1 MNSEKM
7 FLKRIVISS
16 VFIFAFSLNGM
27 SQDRFFFTLFPGI
40 SVTAPVAKNLD
51 LNLNSSA
58 QYNTIGNKYD
68 DKWFPAAFN
77 YFDFQLSGIYK
88 YNQSLQFSAAWYYR
102 QTSPGTSASFI
113 ENRFWQ
119 QMTIISRVNNFRLRN
134 RIRIEERLI
143 SSNGEWDMLRW
154 RLRYLAGIEIPLQGE
169 KTDVREFYLNFSNEA
184 YFNLSK
190 PRNAIYSE
198 NWVSGLI
205 GYRLTQLNRLE
216 AGPVWQAQIRNQAK
230 DLNHLF
236 HFQVNLFIQL
246 NFNKTK

>member
-1 MNSEKM
+1 MNSDIGIV
-7 FLKRIVISS
+7 KRIIIYTAFMF
-16 VFIFAFSLNGM
+16 VFTLNGI
-27 SQDRFFFTLFPGI
+27 SQNRFFFTFFPGI
-40 SVTAPVAKNLD
+40 SLTTPIAGKLD

-58 QYNTIGNKYD
+58 QYNTIGNKYE

-119 QMTIISRVNNFRLRN
+119 QITIISRVENFRLRN

-143 SSNGEWDMLRW
+143 SRNGETDLLRW

-169 KTDVREFYLNFSNEA
+169 KTDVREFYFNISNEA
-184 YFNLSK
+184 YFNLNK
-190 PRNAIYSE
+190 PRNTIYSE
-198 NWVSGLI
+198 NWLSGIL
-205 GYRLTQLNRLE
+205 GYRLSQLNRLE
-216 AGPVWQAQIRNQAK
+216 AGPVWQAQIRNSVK

-236 HFQVNLFIQL
+236 HLQVNLFIQL